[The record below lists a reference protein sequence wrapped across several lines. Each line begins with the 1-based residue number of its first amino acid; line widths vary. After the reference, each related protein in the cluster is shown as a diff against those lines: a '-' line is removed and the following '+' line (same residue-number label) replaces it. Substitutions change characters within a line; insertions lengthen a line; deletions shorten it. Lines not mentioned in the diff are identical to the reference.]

1 MDGDRREPTL
11 RPVFLPYWIFDVTV
25 SVKYRGKVGFDAG
38 EKKEW
43 VEVDTWRDGGTT
55 TYDSTRSEVQVC
67 ASFAHRRDLAAAVTG
82 AHVGRL
88 PATGAVG
95 QSQNQNQNQNQNDV
109 TMVPMPN
116 PADAALRAARS
127 GAGPPGSV
135 EVERYGMK
143 RSLAWELASRRIR
156 ETERAKARRKL
167 LESHKAKYAKDVV
180 LDVELHPGRRVR
192 AVRLP
197 CYIARFTHG
206 ELQGVDNK
214 ISDAVHHAFVCG
226 YTGNVAVHDEIVC
239 QNKVR
244 ALTVLACSVPGLAAA
259 YAFGPEHYGTIAAQT
274 VGASAVLSTV
284 SGIVARQ
291 FPRVARE
298 REEAERVADEES
310 AFAAAMRH
318 GAASG
323 SGDGAGVKA
332 AWMDEPVQQRR
343 DDVEW
348 GRWKE
353 TDKGNWDEHKRE
365 EWAASIWQWQKI
377 RRREREER
385 RRAEE
390 IMRARMEEAERRD
403 EEKEKR
409 WGPGWRTG
417 GPRARGG
424 PGGGSSSRGRDVKG
438 YYRLLGLHKKT
449 HRATAE
455 EIKTAYRREAME
467 WHPDKH
473 QGTDAK
479 ERAARTFRQLQ
490 KAYQVLGNQQER
502 DVYDAQ

>member
-1 MDGDRREPTL
+1 
-11 RPVFLPYWIFDVTV
+11 
-25 SVKYRGKVGFDAG
+25 
-38 EKKEW
+38 
-43 VEVDTWRDGGTT
+43 
-55 TYDSTRSEVQVC
+55 
-67 ASFAHRRDLAAAVTG
+67 
-82 AHVGRL
+82 
-88 PATGAVG
+88 
-95 QSQNQNQNQNQNDV
+95 
-109 TMVPMPN
+109 MVPMPD

-156 ETERAKARRKL
+156 ETERAKAKRRL
-167 LESHKAKYAKDVV
+167 LESHKATYAKDVV

-192 AVRLP
+192 AARLP

-239 QNKVR
+239 QNKVS

-291 FPRVARE
+291 FPRVARRAGRGGE
-298 REEAERVADEES
+298 GRGRGAPSRRLCVTAPRLRVGRATAPVS
-310 AFAAAMRH
+310 RRRGWTSPCSSGGTTSSGGGGRRRTRVTGTSTSGRSGRLRF
-318 GAASG
+318 G
-323 SGDGAGVKA
+323 SGRKFAGESERSGGA
-332 AWMDEPVQQRR
+332 PRR
-343 DDVEW
+343 SCARGWRRLSVA
-348 GRWKE
+348 
-353 TDKGNWDEHKRE
+353 T
-365 EWAASIWQWQKI
+365 
-377 RRREREER
+377 RRRRS
-385 RRAEE
+385 
-390 IMRARMEEAERRD
+390 D
-403 EEKEKR
+403 
-409 WGPGWRTG
+409 G
-417 GPRARGG
+417 GRGGG
-424 PGGGSSSRGRDVKG
+424 PGARGRGAAREGSSSRGRDVKG

-479 ERAARTFRQLQ
+479 KGRRGRSRQLQ

>member
-95 QSQNQNQNQNQNDV
+95 QSQSQNQNQNQNQNRASDAGV
-109 TMVPMPN
+109 TMVPMPD

-156 ETERAKARRKL
+156 ETERAKAKRRL
-167 LESHKAKYAKDVV
+167 LESHKATYAKDVV

-192 AVRLP
+192 AARLP

-318 GAASG
+318 GAASAGG

-377 RRREREER
+377 RRRERER
-385 RRAEE
+385 NGGAPGDH
-390 IMRARMEEAERRD
+390 ARED
-403 EEKEKR
+403 
-409 WGPGWRTG
+409 
-417 GPRARGG
+417 
-424 PGGGSSSRGRDVKG
+424 GGG
-438 YYRLLGLHKKT
+438 
-449 HRATAE
+449 
-455 EIKTAYRREAME
+455 
-467 WHPDKH
+467 
-473 QGTDAK
+473 
-479 ERAARTFRQLQ
+479 
-490 KAYQVLGNQQER
+490 
-502 DVYDAQ
+502 

>member
-1 MDGDRREPTL
+1 
-11 RPVFLPYWIFDVTV
+11 
-25 SVKYRGKVGFDAG
+25 
-38 EKKEW
+38 
-43 VEVDTWRDGGTT
+43 
-55 TYDSTRSEVQVC
+55 
-67 ASFAHRRDLAAAVTG
+67 
-82 AHVGRL
+82 
-88 PATGAVG
+88 
-95 QSQNQNQNQNQNDV
+95 
-109 TMVPMPN
+109 
-116 PADAALRAARS
+116 
-127 GAGPPGSV
+127 
-135 EVERYGMK
+135 
-143 RSLAWELASRRIR
+143 
-156 ETERAKARRKL
+156 
-167 LESHKAKYAKDVV
+167 
-180 LDVELHPGRRVR
+180 
-192 AVRLP
+192 
-197 CYIARFTHG
+197 
-206 ELQGVDNK
+206 
-214 ISDAVHHAFVCG
+214 
-226 YTGNVAVHDEIVC
+226 
-239 QNKVR
+239 
-244 ALTVLACSVPGLAAA
+244 
-259 YAFGPEHYGTIAAQT
+259 
-274 VGASAVLSTV
+274 
-284 SGIVARQ
+284 
-291 FPRVARE
+291 
-298 REEAERVADEES
+298 
-310 AFAAAMRH
+310 
-318 GAASG
+318 
-323 SGDGAGVKA
+323 
-332 AWMDEPVQQRR
+332 MDEPVQQRR